1 MVLRH
6 ASEKFRLAY
15 ELPLET
21 YELFASFNQ
30 FSNVTVD
37 DLDEYSY
44 RSDLLTK
51 YDLWRKKNSNQLIDY
66 KNINENFYDNDIDDD
81 EIPDYDED
89 NSHSSS
95 LYQWHRDRHFDV
107 NNLITKYVDD
117 KMYDIKIFFFLI
129 KLIFFFSRIN
139 ITVLEFVRN
148 LPQFNRTNYHSAR
161 LPFDLFRPYAY
172 LLEEK
177 YRGRTGNSI
186 LYHFF

>member
-21 YELFASFNQ
+21 YELFGSFNQ

-37 DLDEYSY
+37 DLDEDSY
-44 RSDLLTK
+44 RSDILTK
-51 YDLWRKKNSNQLIDY
+51 HDLWRKKKSDQLIDY
-66 KNINENFYDNDIDDD
+66 KDINEDFYNNDFDDD

-107 NNLITKYVDD
+107 HNLITKYVDD
-117 KMYDIKIFFFLI
+117 KMYDRKF
-129 KLIFFFSRIN
+129 LIFF
-139 ITVLEFVRN
+139 
-148 LPQFNRTNYHSAR
+148 
-161 LPFDLFRPYAY
+161 
-172 LLEEK
+172 
-177 YRGRTGNSI
+177 
-186 LYHFF
+186 LYD